1 MHVEK
6 DVTMITSQRRL
17 SLLWMCVLLLVFVI
31 PYLFPQ
37 WDIYVAQFLQT
48 HLLFIG
54 VLLLTLLFLLLW
66 KYPQRQVATV
76 RDKKDRIDLE
86 AKSRQTL
93 AQIVG
98 GAVLFT
104 GVYFTA
110 QTLRTTQE
118 TLRVNQKTLETT
130 QQAFR

>member
-1 MHVEK
+1 MMSSLRPHTTMHVEK

-93 AQIVG
+93 AQ
-98 GAVLFT
+98 
-104 GVYFTA
+104 
-110 QTLRTTQE
+110 
-118 TLRVNQKTLETT
+118 
-130 QQAFR
+130 